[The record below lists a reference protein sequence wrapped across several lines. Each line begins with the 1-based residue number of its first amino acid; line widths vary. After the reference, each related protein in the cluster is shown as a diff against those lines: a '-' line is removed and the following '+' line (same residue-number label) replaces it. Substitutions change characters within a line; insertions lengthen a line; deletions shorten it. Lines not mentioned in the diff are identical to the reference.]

1 MQGHA
6 FLVWGAIGLLA
17 GWLASFVVGGG
28 GLIRYLVSGLIGSF
42 VGGLV
47 LQQIHRMQAEC
58 HGTAML
64 LTHGPDPGKSCT
76 GDGGH
81 HQLPDAGC
89 AGRCGGLVAVGVKFP
104 GIQMAVGID
113 EVHAC
118 QCSPWLTA
126 PGGQAGRRP
135 W

>member
-47 LQQIHRMQAEC
+47 LQWTGISLPIATPFLHDDRC
-58 HGTAML
+58 DHL
-64 LTHGPDPGKSCT
+64 RLSGPY
-76 GDGGH
+76 
-81 HQLPDAGC
+81 
-89 AGRCGGLVAVGVKFP
+89 GRLNN
-104 GIQMAVGID
+104 
-113 EVHAC
+113 
-118 QCSPWLTA
+118 
-126 PGGQAGRRP
+126 R
-135 W
+135 